1 VGWQKI
7 RLDGFFRKLGRTV
20 GCLSAPVWFGRLG
33 DVRGKVMDS
42 SGNAKS
48 FDFAGEPGDL
58 MFLQFG
64 VKEASE

>member
-1 VGWQKI
+1 MLTEFVI
-7 RLDGFFRKLGRTV
+7 SLDAH
-20 GCLSAPVWFGRLG
+20 SAVCQHLCGLGRLG
-33 DVRGKVMDS
+33 DVRGKVLDS